1 MLSERLSR
9 GKNTNVVLS
18 EVDRL
23 SAKRIQLE
31 KLSDDSLTEPAHDVL
46 SELTVIVELSMT
58 SEKVK
63 EIVVST
69 ELVNAGFYIC
79 GVFATRID
87 PARNHDSYLA
97 GHFFCK

>member
-69 ELVNAGFYIC
+69 EIEEVLSFGVVDNNVGGIQSFTVNP
-79 GVFATRID
+79 D
-87 PARNHDSYLA
+87 D
-97 GHFFCK
+97 

>member
-63 EIVVST
+63 EIVVSI
-69 ELVNAGFYIC
+69 EIEEVLSF
-79 GVFATRID
+79 GVVATRID
-87 PARNHDSYLA
+87 PAWNHDSYVA